1 MIKKLLQEFIGFV
14 QSQASL
20 ELYNEA
26 GLQHELAIFLRSKLE
41 TNYRVQ
47 LERHVEDVTNI
58 VENFKK
64 KEMDV
69 YIENISDPTEQYCIE
84 LKVSYGR
91 SVASRIIKV
100 HQDIYFLEQLKIR
113 GFKECY
119 LLFATPSEKFME
131 SKPGRLKMYDT
142 FSPWGI
148 VIDHLH
154 NKHVSES
161 YRNTNGDYV
170 YEYDSECVKQYR
182 SPWQDLKTQINRKS
196 IKEDWK
202 CVLLDI

>member
-1 MIKKLLQEFIGFV
+1 
-14 QSQASL
+14 
-20 ELYNEA
+20 
-26 GLQHELAIFLRSKLE
+26 
-41 TNYRVQ
+41 
-47 LERHVEDVTNI
+47 
-58 VENFKK
+58 
-64 KEMDV
+64 
-69 YIENISDPTEQYCIE
+69 
-84 LKVSYGR
+84 
-91 SVASRIIKV
+91 
-100 HQDIYFLEQLKIR
+100 
-113 GFKECY
+113 
-119 LLFATPSEKFME
+119 
-131 SKPGRLKMYDT
+131 MYDT

>member
-84 LKVSYGR
+84 LKVS
-91 SVASRIIKV
+91 
-100 HQDIYFLEQLKIR
+100 
-113 GFKECY
+113 
-119 LLFATPSEKFME
+119 
-131 SKPGRLKMYDT
+131 
-142 FSPWGI
+142 
-148 VIDHLH
+148 
-154 NKHVSES
+154 
-161 YRNTNGDYV
+161 
-170 YEYDSECVKQYR
+170 
-182 SPWQDLKTQINRKS
+182 
-196 IKEDWK
+196 
-202 CVLLDI
+202 